1 MKTKFDGVVKI
12 KKQQVEKLE
21 NDIRKINK
29 SILDLNRQIEEL
41 KTSLL
46 SFTFPKTGTFSK
58 IKQIKESQ
66 NIIKNQIQNLEN
78 QIVILQ
84 NRKKELLNE
93 LKKANI
99 DYEKMKYLQNAE
111 IKKALKEMKL
121 KESRE
126 MDEIAILLRNGK
138 IKEKGF

>member
-12 KKQQVEKLE
+12 KKQQVERIE

-29 SILDLNRQIEEL
+29 SILELNREIEEL
-41 KTSLL
+41 KDSLL
-46 SFTFPKTGTFSK
+46 LFTLPKTGTFNK

-84 NRKKELLNE
+84 NRKNELLNE

-99 DYEKMKYLQNAE
+99 DYEKMKYLQNEE
-111 IKKALKEMKL
+111 IKKALKELKL

-126 MDEIAILLRNGK
+126 MDEIAILLRK
-138 IKEKGF
+138 RDES

>member
-1 MKTKFDGVVKI
+1 MKTKFDGVVKV
-12 KKQQVEKLE
+12 KKQQVERIE

-29 SILDLNRQIEEL
+29 SILELNREIEEL
-41 KTSLL
+41 KDSLL
-46 SFTFPKTGTFSK
+46 LFTLPKTGTFNK

-84 NRKKELLNE
+84 NRKNELLNE

-99 DYEKMKYLQNAE
+99 DYEKMKYLQNEE
-111 IKKALKEMKL
+111 IKKALKELKL

-126 MDEIAILLRNGK
+126 IDEIAILLRK
-138 IKEKGF
+138 RDES

>member
-1 MKTKFDGVVKI
+1 MKTKFDGVVKV
-12 KKQQVEKLE
+12 KKQQVERIE

-29 SILDLNRQIEEL
+29 SILELNREIEEL
-41 KTSLL
+41 KDSLL
-46 SFTFPKTGTFSK
+46 LFTLPKTGTFNK

-84 NRKKELLNE
+84 NRKNELLNE

-99 DYEKMKYLQNAE
+99 DYEKMKYLQNEE
-111 IKKALKEMKL
+111 IKKALKELKL

-126 MDEIAILLRNGK
+126 MDEIAILLRK
-138 IKEKGF
+138 RDES